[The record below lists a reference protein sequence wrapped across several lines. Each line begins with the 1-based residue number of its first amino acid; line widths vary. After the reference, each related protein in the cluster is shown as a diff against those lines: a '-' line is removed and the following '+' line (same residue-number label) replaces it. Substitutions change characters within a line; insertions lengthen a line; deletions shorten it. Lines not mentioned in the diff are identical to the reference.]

1 MPETSLLDESIAKLE
16 ALKKKRTSLKTKIT
30 RIQNFVANFQSNDN
44 DVNPL
49 KFRKT
54 FIEQTFKDYEEVQT
68 EIELL
73 DSSTT
78 AVETQ
83 TQDRVEIESK
93 YFDVLLRAKKVG
105 HQISVSFE
113 KFDVVQAL
121 LSFF

>member
-1 MPETSLLDESIAKLE
+1 VRISYAKLFWSSCTSLLDESIAKLE

-78 AVETQ
+78 AVET
-83 TQDRVEIESK
+83 DSGPRRS
-93 YFDVLLRAKKVG
+93 
-105 HQISVSFE
+105 
-113 KFDVVQAL
+113 
-121 LSFF
+121 